1 MDLLEKLL
9 GKETVEQLRGKE
21 ENKMEKNRKSVE
33 EDNCKRERKRTCTF
47 LPFLRK
53 IWSFILPDWMTFKRS
68 IVVVIGIT
76 FVSLV
81 IYYFGPGNERDCVKK
96 YLGIKEPESVGL
108 SAAWERIDKSLD
120 EDKIDDVI
128 ILLKSLAQSGSRES
142 DALYARFILN
152 KCGIKY

>member
-1 MDLLEKLL
+1 
-9 GKETVEQLRGKE
+9 
-21 ENKMEKNRKSVE
+21 
-33 EDNCKRERKRTCTF
+33 

-53 IWSFILPDWMTFKRS
+53 IWSFIRPDWMTFKS
-68 IVVVIGIT
+68 YIVVVIGIT
-76 FVSLV
+76 FVSFV